1 MACIAKF
8 GTSRT
13 PSPTGTFHKNQ
24 DVEEAVP
31 YDGMRQDVEDAV
43 SYDGMKRHV
52 TPVDS
57 RAKFTT
63 HDRVAD
69 SHRYVKLF

>member
-57 RAKFTT
+57 RAKFIT